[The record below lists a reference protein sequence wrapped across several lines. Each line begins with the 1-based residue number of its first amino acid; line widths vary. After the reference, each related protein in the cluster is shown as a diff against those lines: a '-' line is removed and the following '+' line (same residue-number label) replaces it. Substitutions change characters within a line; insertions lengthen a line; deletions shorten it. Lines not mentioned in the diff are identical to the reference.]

1 MSEPNKEYVVNKLK
15 NEIQKLRKELE
26 EKNKQIQIL
35 LQFIGGNNE
44 SIS

>member
-26 EKNKQIQIL
+26 EKNKQIQML

-44 SIS
+44 PIS